1 MFICER
7 GTGAINLGDSLDLSL
22 PSQTIRDIYDLAFS
36 SVSKIWEARKHLSPP
51 SFGILLTYENQA

>member
-36 SVSKIWEARKHLSPP
+36 LVSKIWDSQETLKSPIVWD
-51 SFGILLTYENQA
+51 FTDL